1 MTSRSLLVLVFLL
14 GLPAALRAQKQEDIF
29 SLKGPDGTPTR
40 KISRPMKGGSVPLS
54 QPGKITA

>member
-29 SLKGPDGTPTR
+29 SLKGLTELR
-40 KISRPMKGGSVPLS
+40 REK
-54 QPGKITA
+54 